1 MLAMK
6 IALVGGTGDI
16 GTGFAVRWSL
26 AHEIIIG
33 SRKSEKAQE
42 SVKEVMAILD
52 GVGNIW
58 GTDNGS
64 AIKAADIVV
73 LCIPYEH
80 LISVTSDLKAS
91 YSDQIV
97 VSPVVPMSYSG
108 KYFEYNPPSEGC
120 AALQAK
126 ALLPEGMRIVSAFHT
141 ICASALHNRDLA
153 LKGDAMICGDD
164 KESKDVVAGFARE
177 IKDLR
182 PLDVGPLP
190 VSAQI
195 ESLTPML
202 LNLAKRNK
210 LKNTGVKI
218 VEEK

>member
-1 MLAMK
+1 MK

-16 GTGFAVRWSL
+16 GTGFAIRWS
-26 AHEIIIG
+26 AMHEIIIG
-33 SRKSEKAQE
+33 SRKSEKALD
-42 SVKEVMAILD
+42 SVKEVQAIL
-52 GVGNIW
+52 GGAGNIS

-80 LISVTSDLKAS
+80 LISVTSDLKGS

-97 VSPVVPMSYSG
+97 VSPVVPMSYNG
-108 KYFEYNPPSEGC
+108 KYFEYNPPSLGG

-141 ICASALHNRDLA
+141 ICAAALHNRDLA
-153 LKGDAMICGDD
+153 LNGDALICGDD
-164 KESKDVVAGFARE
+164 KGSKEIVARLARE
-177 IKDLR
+177 IKNLR
-182 PLDVGPLP
+182 PLDVGPLG

-202 LNLAKRNK
+202 LNAAKRNK
-210 LKNTGVKI
+210 LKNAGIKI